1 MVVHLVG
8 AVLRAVAG
16 QTEGLVRRELVD
28 AGVDTSSDSDAE
40 SVWVSWGR
48 IGWDV
53 DVGGPSGSGRFGIG
67 GRY

>member
-1 MVVHLVG
+1 MG
-8 AVLRAVAG
+8 TVLRAVAG

-48 IGWDV
+48 IGWDSIGCDV